1 MGTIYYLIPDLHKK
15 EFKAKDYLK
24 AMIKGEGVAYFK
36 NKVFRQHK
44 PVGGIK
50 VMYQHCMMLRELGY
64 EAYPLIMGKYV
75 GNFFG
80 YELELKYIKDVGYDL
95 NKGDV
100 VVGTEFFPY
109 QALNFHG
116 GKKILFMQNWINI
129 DKRLEPK
136 DLTKSY
142 NDLGYDKV
150 ITCGQFCSEMVEA
163 KMSMEAA
170 TITNGIDQE
179 KFVPKS
185 ELRIP
190 RRVLAMSRKNI
201 EDLNEIVGILK
212 SKDVEFELFI
222 ADGLSQD
229 ELIKEYQKADVFLVT
244 GYPEGLPL
252 PPIEAMNCGCAIVG
266 FTGGG
271 ANEYMV
277 DGVTALVSSDGDCI
291 DAAKKLELLLTDID
305 LKERIR
311 RAGHLKGKQ
320 YTLENTKSMIKSVF
334 EKLEIAK
341 D

>member
-1 MGTIYYLIPDLHKK
+1 M
-15 EFKAKDYLK
+15 
-24 AMIKGEGVAYFK
+24 
-36 NKVFRQHK
+36 
-44 PVGGIK
+44 
-50 VMYQHCMMLRELGY
+50 
-64 EAYPLIMGKYV
+64 
-75 GNFFG
+75 
-80 YELELKYIKDVGYDL
+80 
-95 NKGDV
+95 
-100 VVGTEFFPY
+100 
-109 QALNFHG
+109 
-116 GKKILFMQNWINI
+116 
-129 DKRLEPK
+129 
-136 DLTKSY
+136 
-142 NDLGYDKV
+142 
-150 ITCGQFCSEMVEA
+150 
-163 KMSMEAA
+163 
-170 TITNGIDQE
+170 
-179 KFVPKS
+179 
-185 ELRIP
+185 
-190 RRVLAMSRKNI
+190 
-201 EDLNEIVGILK
+201 
-212 SKDVEFELFI
+212 EFELFI

-311 RAGHLKGKQ
+311 QAGHLKGKQ